1 MKIAMVS
8 PYDYASPG
16 GVTSH
21 VSQLS
26 KGLLKLGHEVHILA
40 PHSKYVELKHH
51 NPPLIPLGR
60 SVPVPIGGSVARLS
74 FSWWISKRIS
84 RILERESYDVI
95 HVHEPLAPI
104 VPLVVLE
111 HSKSV
116 NIGTFHAYDGKCHVH
131 SFGRLLVR
139 RWQKKLHGSIA
150 VSEAALSHVGANPTM
165 DLQIIPNGVDIDH
178 FAVKCPPIYELKD
191 GKTNILFVG
200 RLERRKGLK
209 YLIEAFLKLKWECP
223 NIRLVV
229 VGPGDL
235 DKESQYMMGASNSE
249 DILIVGRVSYEDLPK
264 YYSSSDIFCS
274 PATGSESFGIVLLE
288 AMASRKPVV
297 ASNIL
302 GYRSIIRDREQG
314 LLFDNKDCDA
324 LATALKSIITNPD
337 LGDKMGIS
345 GRETVERYRWSS
357 ISKRVEEYY
366 LDRIRSVIL

>member
-1 MKIAMVS
+1 MKVAMVS
-8 PYDYASPG
+8 PYDYDSPG

-26 KGLLKLGHEVHILA
+26 KGLLKLGHAVHVLA
-40 PHSKYVELKHH
+40 PHSMPVDPKYEDPL
-51 NPPLIPLGR
+51 LIPLGR
-60 SVPVPIGGSVARLS
+60 PVPIPTGGSVARLS
-74 FSWWISKRIS
+74 LSWWLSKKISM
-84 RILERESYDVI
+84 ILDRECYDVI

-104 VPLVVLE
+104 LPLVVLE

-116 NIGTFHAYDGKCHVH
+116 NIGTFHAYDDKFHVH
-131 SFGRLLVR
+131 SLGRLLVR

-150 VSEAALSHVGANPTM
+150 VSEAALSHVDSNFTM
-165 DLQIIPNGVDIDH
+165 DYQIIPNGVDIDH
-178 FAVKCPPIYELKD
+178 FAVKYPPIYELKD

-200 RLERRKGLK
+200 RLEKRKGLK
-209 YLIEAFLKLKWECP
+209 YLIEAFLKLKRECP

-235 DKESQYMMGASNSE
+235 DKESQYIMGASNSE
-249 DILIVGRVSYEDLPK
+249 DILIAGRVSYEDLPR
-264 YYSSSDIFCS
+264 YYSSADIFCS

-288 AMASRKPVV
+288 AMASSKPVV

-324 LATALKSIITNPD
+324 LVTALKCIITNPD
-337 LGDKMGIS
+337 LGEKMGIS

-357 ISKRVEEYY
+357 ISKQVEEYY
-366 LDRIRSVIL
+366 LDRISSVIL

>member
-1 MKIAMVS
+1 M
-8 PYDYASPG
+8 
-16 GVTSH
+16 
-21 VSQLS
+21 
-26 KGLLKLGHEVHILA
+26 
-40 PHSKYVELKHH
+40 
-51 NPPLIPLGR
+51 
-60 SVPVPIGGSVARLS
+60 
-74 FSWWISKRIS
+74 
-84 RILERESYDVI
+84 
-95 HVHEPLAPI
+95 
-104 VPLVVLE
+104 
-111 HSKSV
+111 
-116 NIGTFHAYDGKCHVH
+116 
-131 SFGRLLVR
+131 
-139 RWQKKLHGSIA
+139 
-150 VSEAALSHVGANPTM
+150 
-165 DLQIIPNGVDIDH
+165 
-178 FAVKCPPIYELKD
+178 
-191 GKTNILFVG
+191 
-200 RLERRKGLK
+200 
-209 YLIEAFLKLKWECP
+209 
-223 NIRLVV
+223 
-229 VGPGDL
+229 GPGDL

>member
-1 MKIAMVS
+1 MKVAMVS

-26 KGLLKLGHEVHILA
+26 KGLLKRGHDVHVLA
-40 PHSKYVELKHH
+40 PHSESFKPKHE
-51 NPPLIPLGR
+51 NPPLIPLGP
-60 SVPVPIGGSVARLS
+60 SVPVPIGGSVARVSL
-74 FSWWISKRIS
+74 SWWLSKKIS
-84 RILERESYDVI
+84 RILERESYDLI

-104 VPLVVLE
+104 LPLVVLA

-116 NIGTFHAYDGKCHVH
+116 NIGTFHAYDDKCHVH
-131 SFGRLLVR
+131 SFGRFLVR
-139 RWQKKLHGSIA
+139 RWQNKLHGSIA
-150 VSEAALSHVGANPTM
+150 VSEAALSHAGSNPAK

-178 FAVKCPPIYELKD
+178 FASKCPPIRELKD

-200 RLERRKGLK
+200 RLEKRKGVK

-229 VGPGDL
+229 VGPGEL
-235 DKESQYMMGASNSE
+235 DKESQHMLGASNSE
-249 DILIVGRVSYEDLPK
+249 DILIAGRVSYNDLPK
-264 YYSSSDIFCS
+264 YYSSADIFCS

-302 GYRSIIRDREQG
+302 GYRSIIKDREQG
-314 LLFDNKDCDA
+314 LLFDSKDCES

-337 LGDKMGIS
+337 LGHKMGIS
-345 GRETVERYRWSS
+345 GRDTVERYSWSS
-357 ISKRVEEYY
+357 ISKQVEEYY
-366 LDRIRSVIL
+366 LDRISSVML

>member
-1 MKIAMVS
+1 MKVAMVS
-8 PYDYASPG
+8 PYDYDSPG

-26 KGLLKLGHEVHILA
+26 KGLLKLGHAVHVLA
-40 PHSKYVELKHH
+40 PHSMPVEPKYEDPL
-51 NPPLIPLGR
+51 LIPLGR
-60 SVPVPIGGSVARLS
+60 PVPIPTGGSVARLS
-74 FSWWISKRIS
+74 LSWWLSKKISM
-84 RILERESYDVI
+84 ILDRECYDVI

-104 VPLVVLE
+104 LPLVVLE

-116 NIGTFHAYDGKCHVH
+116 NIGTFHAYDDKSHVH
-131 SFGRLLVR
+131 SLGRLLVR

-150 VSEAALSHVGANPTM
+150 VSEAALSQVDSNFTM
-165 DLQIIPNGVDIDH
+165 DYQIIPNGVDIDH
-178 FAVKCPPIYELKD
+178 FAVKYPPICELKD

-200 RLERRKGLK
+200 RLEKRKGLK
-209 YLIEAFLKLKWECP
+209 YLIEAFLKLKRECP

-235 DKESQYMMGASNSE
+235 DKESQYIMGASNSE
-249 DILIVGRVSYEDLPK
+249 DILIAGRVSYEDLPR
-264 YYSSSDIFCS
+264 YYSSADIFCS

-288 AMASRKPVV
+288 AMASSKPVV

-324 LATALKSIITNPD
+324 LVTALKFIITNPD
-337 LGDKMGIS
+337 LGEKMGIS

-357 ISKRVEEYY
+357 ISKQVEEYY
-366 LDRIRSVIL
+366 FDRISSVIL